1 MRIASLLPSATE
13 IAFALGLGDSVV
25 GVSHECDYP
34 AQAAR
39 LPTLTASAVATDA
52 LSSAEVDQAI
62 SAHLRQGGSTYTINL
77 PLLRRLQPDLILTQA
92 LCDACAV
99 SEAQVHRTLHE
110 QHLGARVLTL
120 TPRTLDDVFRSIED
134 VGEATGRAAAA
145 RALTTD
151 LRDRVAAI
159 RAFRQDAPP
168 RLLALE
174 WLDPPFVGG
183 HWVPDQIAAAGGVDV
198 LGRPGQPSYRTTWEE
213 IARAQPDVIVVLPCG
228 FTLGEIV
235 EQARVL
241 AGNPLW
247 TALVAVRRGAVWAV
261 DADAWFSRPAP
272 RVVDGIDALAQILV
286 DPLASSGPAG
296 TVPLRHPAPTQ

>member
-120 TPRTLDDVFRSIED
+120 TPLTLDDVFRSIED

-247 TALVAVRRGAVWAV
+247 TALVAVRRGAVWVV
-261 DADAWFSRPAP
+261 DAGAWFSRPAP

-296 TVPLRHPAPTQ
+296 TVPLRH